1 VLGVGGGM
9 ESVRGGIVR
18 GVSHDLPLLGFGLP
32 VSGSWATPATMIHLA
47 RRAEDLGYA
56 SLWSFQR
63 VLQPVGDGRDPAYD
77 LSGNPSSRPIGD
89 PSYSAVHDA
98 MLPLA
103 YVAGHTDRI
112 GLGTATLCAPFIP
125 PVILAKAM
133 TTLDHLSRG
142 RVTAGLGIGWMPQ
155 EYAAAGVPMARRGA
169 RMEEYLRCL
178 KAVWTEDPVEFAGEF
193 YTVPRSHVGPRPV
206 QQPHPPVLLGGA
218 AEPALRRAGRL
229 AEGWIGSTRTDLA
242 SLARSVATVRAGAE
256 EAGRDPDA
264 VRILV
269 RTVVDLVAEDPGRG
283 RRPGHGTRQQVLDD
297 LADLASH
304 GATEVLVDLNFS
316 PLVGSPDVDA
326 DAATAEA
333 ERVLDALAP
342 SQPPPHLRRPPPS
355 A

>member
-1 VLGVGGGM
+1 MGVGGGA

-18 GVSHDLPLLGFGLP
+18 GVSDDLPLLGFGLP
-32 VSGSWATPATMIHLA
+32 VSGSWATPETMIHLA
-47 RRAEDLGYA
+47 RRAEDLGHA
-56 SLWSFQR
+56 SLWTFQR
-63 VLQPVGDGRDPAYD
+63 VLQPVAGALDPAYD
-77 LSGNPSSRPIGD
+77 AAENPSSRPVDD

-103 YVAGHTDRI
+103 FVAGHTQRI
-112 GLGTATLCAPFIP
+112 GLGTATLCAPFTP

-133 TTLDHLSRG
+133 TTLDHLSGG
-142 RVTAGLGIGWMPQ
+142 RVTTGVGLGWMPQ
-155 EYAAAGVPMARRGA
+155 EYAAAGVPMERRGA

-206 QQPHPPVLLGGA
+206 QRPHPPVLVGGA
-218 AEPALRRAGRL
+218 AEPAQRRAGRL
-229 AEGWIGSTRTDLA
+229 AEGWIGSTRTDVET
-242 SLARSVATVRAGAE
+242 LARSVAIVRAGAE

-269 RTVVDLVAEDPGRG
+269 RTVVDLVEADPGRD
-283 RRPGHGTRQQVLDD
+283 RRPGHGTREQVLDD
-297 LADLASH
+297 LAALARH

-316 PLVGSPDVDA
+316 PRIGSPDA
-326 DAATAEA
+326 DPEAAVAEA

-342 SQPPPHLRRPPPS
+342 VDPHLRTPPPS